1 MKIHTILILAGTLA
15 VVSAQT
21 DFVRQIQLTGT
32 NVPLVYDMAV
42 TTTKGTMASKPLEGE
57 GAVVQLYASG
67 LEASRFKTLPIKV
80 AEDTVGAYYPKVTL
94 QIGSQDPH
102 TPPRTRADKPFSIT
116 FAVEHLLNTPDAP
129 LYARTVEL
137 LHQYQLYDPLTH
149 TVPEDPKAAGSY
161 KEYIE
166 FYGNGTYYEPAAYH
180 QLPGASSTSVQG
192 KETFIAYTHPDASG
206 RQYQL
211 GAAAVEIWPVAR
223 GVIKNIQEGA
233 KYTALPATA
242 FVEMKDLYPLSSTY
256 VQVYKGKPQLGTTG
270 TVLNGTVRTYDTPVP
285 QHSIARLDE
294 MEAAITE
301 DGFYTIEVLTVTPFN
316 NQAPERIGYTY
327 IEIDRTIEVNA
338 GMTTLEK

>member
-1 MKIHTILILAGTLA
+1 MKIRSLIILAGSVTA
-15 VVSAQT
+15 VSAQT
-21 DFVRQIQLTGT
+21 DFLRQIQITGT
-32 NVPLVYDMAV
+32 NVPLVYDMPV
-42 TTTKGTMASKPLEGE
+42 TTEKGTIASKPLEGE

-94 QIGSQDPH
+94 QIGTQDPH
-102 TPPRTRADKPFSIT
+102 TPPRTRADKPFAIT
-116 FAVEHLLNTPDAP
+116 FTVEHLLDTPDAP

-137 LHQYQLYDPLTH
+137 QRQYQLYDPITH
-149 TVPEDPKAAGSY
+149 TMPLDPKAAGSY

-180 QLPGASSTSVQG
+180 QLPVESSTSAQG
-192 KETFIAYTHPDASG
+192 KETYIAYTRPDASG

-223 GVIKNIQEGA
+223 GAVKNVTEGA

-242 FVEMKDLYPLSSTY
+242 YVEMKDLYPLSSTY
-256 VQVYKGKPQLGTTG
+256 VQVYQGKPNLGTEG
-270 TVLNGTVRTYDTPVP
+270 TILKSTVRTYDTPVP
-285 QHSIARLDE
+285 QDSVARLDE
-294 MEAAITE
+294 MDAAITG

-327 IEIDRTIEVNA
+327 IEIDRTIEVRAN
-338 GMTTLEK
+338 TTTSEK